1 MKFDLILAVDD
12 GDGHVTN
19 ISLGQVARPE
29 VSDMATLGLSL
40 AESKQLLA
48 QLQHEVVVRQF
59 EATTQQRRHCE
70 HCGTKRA
77 IKDFHGARF
86 RSLFGD
92 VDLRV
97 PRLRKCQ
104 CVVGEP
110 APASVKPASR
120 QRWVAPELEYVQ
132 SELAATLPY
141 ARSAEI
147 LHKLLPIG
155 VGNGATTVRARTLRV
170 GQRLESE
177 LATATVK
184 PPDRRRAP
192 RPRVTTVGL
201 DGGYVRHCDS
211 DEAHSFEI
219 IAGRVMADD
228 GSQRSVGFVRTV
240 DQHSR
245 TRVQQAVAEHG
256 KTTDGLLVLTDGDS
270 RLRDLQLCVLP
281 EATHVLDWYHLT
293 RRLTVLSNVVRSREA
308 AQQLPSREHARIS
321 NWVDSIKWRLWH
333 GRPVTAIARLDALVN
348 LLGRPSLAGRT
359 VVARARKL
367 AAGLRQYLE
376 NNAESLPDYGRRY
389 RAGERISTA
398 FVESAVNQIIDKRMS
413 KSQQMRWSP
422 QSAHL
427 MLQVRIRVIDDRLR
441 QDFERWYPGFAA
453 NDAILRISA

>member
-1 MKFDLILAVDD
+1 
-12 GDGHVTN
+12 
-19 ISLGQVARPE
+19 
-29 VSDMATLGLSL
+29 
-40 AESKQLLA
+40 
-48 QLQHEVVVRQF
+48 
-59 EATTQQRRHCE
+59 
-70 HCGTKRA
+70 
-77 IKDFHGARF
+77 
-86 RSLFGD
+86 
-92 VDLRV
+92 
-97 PRLRKCQ
+97 
-104 CVVGEP
+104 
-110 APASVKPASR
+110 
-120 QRWVAPELEYVQ
+120 VAPELEYVQ

-177 LATATVK
+177 LATAVVK
-184 PPDRRRAP
+184 PPARRRAS

-256 KTTDGLLVLTDGDS
+256 KTADGLLVLTDGDS
-270 RLRDLQLCVLP
+270 RLRDLQLSVLP
-281 EATHVLDWYHLT
+281 RATHVLDWYHLT
-293 RRLTVLSNVVRSREA
+293 RRLTVLSNVVCSKQA
-308 AQQLPSREHARIS
+308 AEQLPSREHARLS
-321 NWVDSIKWRLWH
+321 EWVDSIKWRLWH
-333 GRPVTAIARLDALVN
+333 GRPVTAIARLES
-348 LLGRPSLAGRT
+348 LLSRLARPSLAGKA
-359 VVARARKL
+359 VVTRAHKL
-367 AAGLRQYLE
+367 AAGLLQYLK

-389 RAGERISTA
+389 RAGERISSA

-441 QDFERWYPGFAA
+441 RDFERWYPGFAT
-453 NDAILRISA
+453 NDATLRISA

>member
-29 VSDMATLGLSL
+29 VSDMATFGLSL

-104 CVVGEP
+104 CAVGEP

-184 PPDRRRAP
+184 PPGRRRAP

-270 RLRDLQLCVLP
+270 RLRDLQLSVLP

-308 AQQLPSREHARIS
+308 AQTVAFARACPDIELGRLDQVASLARPARHRHRTARRVGESAWAAFFGRQDRRGSSSQACRRVASIS
-321 NWVDSIKWRLWH
+321 GEQRRIVTRLW
-333 GRPVTAIARLDALVN
+333 PAI
-348 LLGRPSLAGRT
+348 S
-359 VVARARKL
+359 
-367 AAGLRQYLE
+367 
-376 NNAESLPDYGRRY
+376 S
-389 RAGERISTA
+389 
-398 FVESAVNQIIDKRMS
+398 
-413 KSQQMRWSP
+413 W
-422 QSAHL
+422 
-427 MLQVRIRVIDDRLR
+427 
-441 QDFERWYPGFAA
+441 
-453 NDAILRISA
+453 